1 MNKGFFVVFL
11 GVVLG
16 AMGLIFFNQASNPV
30 TVSLSPPQTVAQA
43 GEGSVVTQ
51 AIPQTVS
58 QVPSRPEMVK
68 PEPSKSKTPELE
80 VAKPEPSLSESVK
93 QEATKPE
100 PETAK
105 PEPPKPEVVKPEPEV
120 VKPEPP
126 KPEIT
131 APELQKPE
139 TAVISEPMKSGSPRD
154 DLPKPQPVPTEP
166 AIIMTP
172 VTSKP
177 EAQPNPQGTQTKKTL
192 TLVNI
197 GLHFKGNGMA
207 LRIEADA
214 PFSYKAFALPSP
226 DRYVVDLV
234 GTWSK
239 MRAPTVPSNHMIKSA
254 RAGNQPSGPRLVL
267 DMQRTPKKHSINW
280 ISSTVLEILLE

>member
-30 TVSLSPPQTVAQA
+30 TVSLSPPQTIAPA
-43 GEGSVVTQ
+43 GEGGVVTQ
-51 AIPQTVS
+51 PVPQAVS

-68 PEPSKSKTPELE
+68 PEPSKPKTPESEIAKPEPSISEPVKPEATKPDPE
-80 VAKPEPSLSESVK
+80 VAKPEP
-93 QEATKPE
+93 QKPE
-100 PETAK
+100 IAA
-105 PEPPKPEVVKPEPEV
+105 PEPQKTELAIAEPVKPERPH
-120 VKPEPP
+120 
-126 KPEIT
+126 
-131 APELQKPE
+131 AELTQ
-139 TAVISEPMKSGSPRD
+139 
-154 DLPKPQPVPTEP
+154 PQPVPAEP
-166 AIIMTP
+166 AMTMTP

-177 EAQPNPQGTQTKKTL
+177 EAQSNLQGTQTKKML

-254 RAGNQPSGPRLVL
+254 RAGNQPGGPRLVL

-280 ISSTVLEILLE
+280 ISPTVLEILLE

>member
-30 TVSLSPPQTVAQA
+30 TVSLSPPQTVASA

-51 AIPQTVS
+51 PITQTVS

-68 PEPSKSKTPELE
+68 PEPSKPKM
-80 VAKPEPSLSESVK
+80 
-93 QEATKPE
+93 PE
-100 PETAK
+100 PEVAK

-120 VKPEPP
+120 AKPEPPKPEVIKPEPEVVKPEPP
-126 KPEIT
+126 KPEIV

-139 TAVISEPMKSGSPRD
+139 AAVISEPMKSGSPRA
-154 DLPKPQPVPTEP
+154 DLPKPQPVPAEP

-177 EAQPNPQGTQTKKTL
+177 EAQPNPQGTQAKKTL

-280 ISSTVLEILLE
+280 ISPTVLEILLE